1 MKYYFR
7 KKSTLNLGTLAE
19 CMWDRNEIVTP
30 NSDIL
35 LLTPIGKLSSISFLT
50 ACENRGKELAN
61 LDSKIYVLWSG
72 GLDSTTAFL
81 VLREVVPAEQL
92 AVLYTA
98 DSLTEYPGF
107 FDAHIKGI
115 HENHKFSMATM
126 AQTMEKFCKLGVIV
140 TGEIGDQ
147 LFGSAWSTTGTS
159 QELKDNWKNFKYGA
173 LLKIPRVEQFVEAC
187 PKKIEN
193 ALDVL
198 WWFNYAMKYQY
209 VQMRMLRDNTSTQL
223 NSNIYHF
230 FDTPDFNDYAV
241 SIDSETR
248 MPEFD
253 MKNYKYPMR
262 EVIYKLS
269 GDKEYAFN
277 KPKVR
282 SWNAHGNPLAEAID
296 TNWVRYADN

>member
-7 KKSTLNLGTLAE
+7 KKSTLNLGSLAE
-19 CMWDRNEIVTP
+19 YMWDRNEIVTP
-30 NSDIL
+30 NSDICL
-35 LLTPIGKLSSISFLT
+35 LSPIGKINNIDFLT
-50 ACENRGKELAN
+50 ACEKRGKELAN
-61 LDSKIYVLWSG
+61 LNNKIYLLWSG

-81 VLREVVPAEQL
+81 ILREFVEIDKLV
-92 AVLYTA
+92 VLYTD
-98 DSLTEYPGF
+98 DSLAEYPGF
-107 FDAHIKGI
+107 FESEINGI
-115 HENHKFSMATM
+115 YENHRFSMSTM

-147 LFGSAWSTTGTS
+147 IFGSAWSTVGTNE
-159 QELKDNWKNFKYGA
+159 ELKSNWKNFKGGI
-173 LLKIPRVEQFVEAC
+173 LLNVPRVEQFVDAC
-187 PKKIEN
+187 PRKIEN
-193 ALDVL
+193 ALDIL

-209 VQMRMLRDNTSTQL
+209 VQMRMLLDNTSTQL
-223 NSNIYHF
+223 NKNIYHF

-241 SIDSETR
+241 SIDAETR

-269 GDKEYAFN
+269 KDKNYAFN

-282 SWNAHGNPLAEAID
+282 SWNAHGNPLAGAID
-296 TNWVRYADN
+296 TNWIRHIN